1 MTHPR
6 RPSDPLREAF
16 ERAAAAVGLEVR
28 RERLEIGD
36 ANAPGGLCRLADGR
50 PVCILSDRLS
60 DDEELRALG
69 RALLHFDLESVYL
82 PPAARAYVER
92 LSAEMPAKPSGGGR
106 GGGG

>member
-6 RPSDPLREAF
+6 RPDPLREAL
-16 ERAAAAVGLEVR
+16 ERAAAALGLEVR

-60 DDEELRALG
+60 GDEELRALG
-69 RALLHFDLESVYL
+69 LALLHFDLESVYL
-82 PPAARAYVER
+82 PPAARTYIER
-92 LSAEMPAKPSGGGR
+92 LSAEASGKPPGDGKTDG
-106 GGGG
+106 

>member
-1 MTHPR
+1 MMTHLR
-6 RPSDPLREAF
+6 RPDPLREAL

-60 DDEELRALG
+60 DDEELRTLG
-69 RALLHFDLESVYL
+69 LALLHFDLESVYL

-92 LSAEMPAKPSGGGR
+92 LSAEMPAKPAGGRTGGG
-106 GGGG
+106 